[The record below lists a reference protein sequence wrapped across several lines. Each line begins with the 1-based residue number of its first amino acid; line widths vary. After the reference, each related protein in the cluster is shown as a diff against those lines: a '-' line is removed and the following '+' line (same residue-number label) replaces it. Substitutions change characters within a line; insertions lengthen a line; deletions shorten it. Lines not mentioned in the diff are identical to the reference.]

1 MSRRAA
7 GQWTTIGI
15 YALCGNYW
23 AWQGGDMLPCFSVEG
38 LSRCRGIVTFVLRLY
53 MLPGLFL
60 SIYGKAD
67 IAVFANLVKFLRS
80 CLLCISA

>member
-1 MSRRAA
+1 MDDHRD
-7 GQWTTIGI
+7 
-15 YALCGNYW
+15 LCSLWQLLG
-23 AWQGGDMLPCFSVEG
+23 WQGGDMLPCFSVEG

-60 SIYGKAD
+60 STYGKAD